1 MLPIRMLVQGYG
13 SSHRSR
19 RMAPP
24 QEEWT
29 MGCWLACDS
38 RHLILFSC
46 SLSPP
51 TYLAIKSTL
60 ESRARHRCDTSMAR
74 HKGEP
79 ACPNCLL
86 TASVCC
92 CLCCAT
98 LILIWIWVLSIDT
111 EHFCVLPET
120 EVLPLLGSVQ
130 EQPYH
135 PASSGDGSSDLR
147 EDEDRV
153 PFIKIPNYG
162 VYVPSLPPHP
172 PPRARG

>member
-1 MLPIRMLVQGYG
+1 MLVQGYG

-51 TYLAIKSTL
+51 TCLAIKSTL
-60 ESRARHRCDTSMAR
+60 ESRAGCRCDTSMAR

-79 ACPNCLL
+79 TCPNCFFR
-86 TASVCC
+86 AWVCC
-92 CLCCAT
+92 CLCAS
-98 LILIWIWVLSIDT
+98 LLLIWIWALSIDM

-120 EVLPLLGSVQ
+120 EVLSLIGSVQ
-130 EQPYH
+130 EQPFHH
-135 PASSGDGSSDLR
+135 PASSGDGSSDL
-147 EDEDRV
+147 
-153 PFIKIPNYG
+153 
-162 VYVPSLPPHP
+162 
-172 PPRARG
+172 